1 MTMNDPSKIQLR
13 SPRASLGGYV
23 LLPRLIDKVRLLAKG
38 QLPQAYVTN
47 VLKPGITLDGRFL
60 TYTGVDAESLR
71 QAILSSQTDEEVLAW
86 IQAHAKPA
94 TVQDKLA
101 WAGQLA
107 EYRPDDNIV
116 EYRKRV
122 YPELTSM
129 IDIASLSVFDLI
141 DLDEGRLSLNQL
153 RKSSMD

>member
-1 MTMNDPSKIQLR
+1 MNDLPNIPLR

-47 VLKPGITLDGRFL
+47 VLKPGVTLDGRFL

-86 IQAHAKPA
+86 AQTHAKPA
-94 TVQDKLA
+94 TAEDNRA
-101 WAGQLA
+101 WAKQLA
-107 EYRPDDNIV
+107 EYRPDDHVV

-122 YPELTSM
+122 YPEPASM

-141 DLDEGRLSLNQL
+141 DLDEGRLSLIQL
-153 RKSSMD
+153 RKSPMD

>member
-1 MTMNDPSKIQLR
+1 MNDLPNIPLR

-47 VLKPGITLDGRFL
+47 VLKPGVTLDGRFL

-86 IQAHAKPA
+86 IQTHAKPTTA
-94 TVQDKLA
+94 EDNRV
-101 WAGQLA
+101 WAEQLG
-107 EYRPDDNIV
+107 EYRPDDSIV

-122 YPELTSM
+122 YPELASA